1 MFGLFKKEIY
11 QSSSKYL
18 FEGGKLLHRGHGVCF
33 ECGLMDGKR
42 LPFTQGVEIEVQIVD
57 QGGSLLQG
65 QSLIRVWDHLLKRAA
80 AMLEKKVLEGAPSIV
95 RERLV
100 RVGRVEKER
109 QGRRL
114 PYITVSYRMRGGRN
128 VEIYAFGPDPNIS
141 QVTWILELVTPPCET
156 MEELGWWIK
165 SLYRVAL
172 DSLPSGYGIISIGF
186 NPKEAEYRSGVTF
199 GDHYHIGMPDSRDRL
214 AAYNFLRCFLPHL
227 IALSVNSPFMN
238 EGPTGNVKV
247 KKMPKVTILGQNNVR
262 SLRLKFNKGQTGPAD
277 KDHYIPFL
285 ERLDRRQFDK
295 IVSREPPDDRFVDM
309 FPFTDYG
316 TIEIR
321 VFDSQFSVSRR
332 LALVAIIQALAYKAV
347 KLARSGQRLPD
358 VSSEV
363 LVDNRDKAIEF
374 GLFGKFFGD
383 DGLNISNKQFAKYYN
398 LDPDTEKPNTKLF
411 EAVQSMLKFIQSE
424 VEELGFQEYLKPV
437 LASVMGTS
445 QLEPPCSPADY
456 LLYLYHSSGGEFRR
470 VTSNLIKM
478 TEDFCT
484 SLDEDPITSLF
495 GAPELAVREAIA
507 KPASTAPPVVTGV
520 TAPISAPVS
529 AFSVK
534 GAASVGAKQVIAEER
549 IPFQLSLS
557 SNNSSET
564 HVTILGKV
572 LSKEGDEEAVI
583 STAVKE
589 VSLKPGKESI
599 FKESSIPLMVPFGA
613 FSKPKSCFLQ
623 FTVRDSEKNE
633 LAKIKTGSFR
643 VIATPNISIKPI
655 SVYKKFE
662 EGKTYEMSFQ
672 VANNTP
678 QFSGKYQVRIF
689 HRFPS
694 GALKLQLEKSLTNL
708 KEVKVPHSIKVG
720 GEIAKEANLRVR
732 VQVLYKGRIVG
743 EYETP
748 NITIIPK
755 EAPAPEPKKPEVKVI
770 AKLTT
775 ETHAPKVVQRI
786 KPEVATPSPR
796 TVPQPKGKVQPQ
808 PQIRSPP
815 QKYQTERAEPTLK
828 LRVVTPTVKKASPRR
843 IRPERKEAKPVAHV
857 RTSRKSAKLKTHVTS
872 KPTVERAIKPSGVSE
887 VKLPAAKQVSET
899 RASEVKVTS
908 KMTVSRPMAEG
919 YGKRSAEVVKAAEVA
934 PVTVPTC
941 PAVKRVRE
949 SKAVEVSVV
958 EPPRVSLYV
967 TSKDKELVLGS
978 GCNFDIDLK
987 NLNLDVT
994 GSFWLNLYYCP
1005 MGGDEVLVGHKM
1017 VKLFDKKRIGYRFK
1031 MEGLPRAR
1039 RFKLRAE
1046 VIHRGMVVEKSESG
1060 EISVRSPSVNKM
1072 FGLRGI
1078 LNVPQIVMYGVRILP
1093 MLQVDA
1099 RYVLEPVTV
1108 SVDLEF
1114 SSQEESIQ
1122 RESYLYTIR
1131 EDGVYLLP
1139 MPMRLRGIPSGVK
1152 RASLEASLN
1161 VGGVNIGSKKASIA
1175 VIQQASPIEVTP
1187 PLIQGNLSSGESTKY
1202 LLRVKNNADKKI
1214 SVAVDFTFLP
1224 INSKEVHIEGTRLK
1238 LDLGEQSQI
1247 DGSFTPPLY
1256 TADREC
1262 FLIAKLSYSLEGKVE
1277 EWVSS
1282 PKLQVSR
1289 PQLTP
1294 LEVKIRG
1301 TPHIPSIVKSDDKVN
1316 FEVVVKKKYGGKD
1329 FKVQVYAIGED
1340 APEEIKNININQKEE
1355 TKNYGPFSWRVPRVP
1370 YRTRYLLEVRAS
1382 ENSQPIPSHMIKKEK
1397 LEIVVL
1403 PREPS

>member
-1 MFGLFKKEIY
+1 MD
-11 QSSSKYL
+11 SKQ
-18 FEGGKLLHRGHGVCF
+18 
-33 ECGLMDGKR
+33 
-42 LPFTQGVEIEVQIVD
+42 LPFTQGVEIELQIVD
-57 QGGSLLQG
+57 QSGSLLQG

-80 AMLEKKVLEGAPSIV
+80 ATLEKRVLEGAPSIV

-114 PYITVSYRMRGGRN
+114 PYITVSYKMRGGKS

-172 DSLPSGYGIISIGF
+172 DSLPGGYGIISIGF

-199 GDHYHIGMPDSRDRL
+199 GDHYHIGLPDSRDRL
-214 AAYNFLRCFLPHL
+214 AAYNVLRCFLPHL

-247 KKMPKVTILGQNNVR
+247 KKMPRVTILGQNNVR

-295 IVSREPPDDRFVDM
+295 VVSREPPDDRFVDM

-383 DGLNISNKQFAKYYN
+383 DGLSGSNKQFAKYYN
-398 LDPDTEKPNTKLF
+398 FNPETGKPNTKLF
-411 EAVQSMLKFIQSE
+411 EAVQSMLKFIQGE

-456 LLYLYHSSGGEFRR
+456 LLYLYHSSGGEFKR

-484 SLDEDPITSLF
+484 SLEEDPITRLF
-495 GAPELAVREAIA
+495 GAPELAIREAVA
-507 KPASTAPPVVTGV
+507 TTVTTAQTVATGV
-520 TAPISAPVS
+520 TAPIAAPVS

-534 GAASVGAKQVIAEER
+534 GTASVGVKQVIAEER

-557 SNNSSET
+557 SNSSSEA

-589 VSLKPGKESI
+589 VSLKPSKEST
-599 FKESSIPLMVPFGA
+599 FRENSIPLSVPFGA

-623 FTVRDSEKNE
+623 FTVRDDEKNE

-643 VIATPNISIKPI
+643 VIATPNISIRPS

-662 EGKTYEMSFQ
+662 EGKTYEMSFH
-672 VANNTP
+672 VANTTP
-678 QFSGKYQVRIF
+678 QFSGKYQVRVF

-694 GALKLQLEKSLTNL
+694 GALKLQTEKSLTNL
-708 KEVKVPHSIKVG
+708 KEVKIPHSLKVG
-720 GEIAKEANLRVR
+720 GEIAKEAHLRVR
-732 VQVLYKGRIVG
+732 VQVLYKGRIVS

-748 NITIIPK
+748 NIEVIPK
-755 EAPAPEPKKPEVKVI
+755 EVPAPEPKKPEVKVVT
-770 AKLTT
+770 KLPT
-775 ETHAPKVVQRI
+775 EAYPPQVAPRV
-786 KPEVATPSPR
+786 KPEVTVKPTPR
-796 TVPQPKGKVQPQ
+796 TAPQPTPPKTHPPPQVHPQ
-808 PQIRSPP
+808 PQ
-815 QKYQTERAEPTLK
+815 KYRAERAEPTLK
-828 LRVVTPTVKKASPRR
+828 LKVVTPTLETAPPEKVRPKEKVKPAAPAR
-843 IRPERKEAKPVAHV
+843 A
-857 RTSRKSAKLKTHVTS
+857 SRKIKLKTGPAG
-872 KPTVERAIKPSGVSE
+872 KPTREKAIKPTLRVSGAKPTS
-887 VKLPAAKQVSET
+887 AKQVSET
-899 RASEVKVTS
+899 KTSHVKVTPKATS
-908 KMTVSRPMAEG
+908 SRPMAEG
-919 YGKRSAEVVKAAEVA
+919 YGTRRAETVRMAEA
-934 PVTVPTC
+934 TPASVPTW
-941 PAVKRVRE
+941 PAAKRVRE
-949 SKAVEVSVV
+949 SKAVEVSAV

-967 TSKDKELVLGS
+967 NSKDRELVLGS
-978 GCNFDIDLK
+978 GCNFEIDLK
-987 NLNLDVT
+987 NLNLEVT
-994 GSFWLNLYYCP
+994 GDFWLNLYYCP
-1005 MGGDEVLVGHKM
+1005 IGGYEVLVGHKR
-1017 VKLFDKKRIGYRFK
+1017 VKLFDKKRVGYRFK
-1031 MEGLPRAR
+1031 MEGVPKAK

-1046 VIHRGMVVEKSESG
+1046 VIYNGLVVERSESA
-1060 EISVRSPSVNKM
+1060 EIPVRSPVAKKM
-1072 FGLRGI
+1072 LGLRGV
-1078 LNVPQIVMYGVRILP
+1078 LNVPQNIMPGVRILP
-1093 MLQVDA
+1093 LLQVNA
-1099 RYVLEPVTV
+1099 EYVLEPVNV
-1108 SVDLEF
+1108 SVNLEV
-1114 SSQEESIQ
+1114 SSQEASIQ
-1122 RESYLYTIR
+1122 KEAYFYTIR
-1131 EDGVYLLP
+1131 EDGTYFLP
-1139 MPMRLRGIPSGVK
+1139 MPLRIRSIPSGVNK
-1152 RASLEASLN
+1152 VSLEASLN
-1161 VGGVNIGSKKASIA
+1161 VGGVNIGSKKASIP
-1175 VIQQASPIEVTP
+1175 VTQQASVIEVIP
-1187 PLIQGNLSSGESTKY
+1187 PLIQGNLGAGENAKY
-1202 LLRVKNNADKKI
+1202 LLRVKNNAEKSLTI
-1214 SVAVDFTFLP
+1214 TVDFTFLP
-1224 INSKEVHIEGTRLK
+1224 LNSKEIHIGSTRLK
-1238 LDLGEQSQI
+1238 LNPGEQGQI
-1247 DGSFTPPLY
+1247 EESFTPPLY
-1256 TADREC
+1256 TADGEC

-1277 EWVSS
+1277 EWISS
-1282 PKLQVSR
+1282 KLQVSR
-1289 PQLTP
+1289 PQFTP

-1301 TPHIPSIVKSDDKVN
+1301 TPHIPSIVRSDDKVEL
-1316 FEVVVKKKYGGKD
+1316 EVVVKKKYVGEEL
-1329 FKVQVYAIGED
+1329 KVQIYAIGEE
-1340 APEEIKNININQKEE
+1340 APEEIKSINVKQKEE
-1355 TKNYGPFSWRVPRVP
+1355 TKTYGPFSWRVPRVP
-1370 YRTRYLLEVRAS
+1370 YRTRYILEARAT
-1382 ENSQPIPSHMIKKEK
+1382 EKGQTVPSQLIKREK
-1397 LEIVVL
+1397 VEIVVL
-1403 PREPS
+1403 PREPD